1 MYYRNKSKNKYH
13 NKKTY
18 TSDGILHDSR
28 HEAERWSELL
38 LLQRAGKI
46 RDLERQVRFELIPA
60 YFEELYTGEF
70 YQRGA
75 HKGEPKKKRVC
86 VEKSVVYVA
95 DFVYT
100 DNNTAEQVVEDAK
113 GERTKE
119 YIIKRKLM
127 LYLKGIRIKEV

>member
-1 MYYRNKSKNKYH
+1 MYYRNKSNNKYH

-46 RDLERQVRFELIPA
+46 RDLERQVRFELVPA

-75 HKGEPKKKRVC
+75 RKGELKKKRVC

-113 GERTKE
+113 GDRTKE

>member
-1 MYYRNKSKNKYH
+1 MYYRNKSNNKYH

-18 TSDGILHDSR
+18 TSDGTLHDSR

-75 HKGEPKKKRVC
+75 
-86 VEKSVVYVA
+86 
-95 DFVYT
+95 
-100 DNNTAEQVVEDAK
+100 
-113 GERTKE
+113 
-119 YIIKRKLM
+119 RK
-127 LYLKGIRIKEV
+127 

>member
-1 MYYRNKSKNKYH
+1 MYYRNKSNNKYH

-60 YFEELYTGEF
+60 YFEEVYTGEF
-70 YQRGA
+70 YKRGT
-75 HKGEPKKKRVC
+75 HKGEPKKERVC

-95 DFVYT
+95 DFVYI
-100 DNNTAEQVVEDAK
+100 DNDTAEQVVEDAK

>member
-1 MYYRNKSKNKYH
+1 MYYGYKKNNKYH

-18 TSDGILHDSR
+18 TSDGILHDSQ
-28 HEAERWSELL
+28 HEATRWAELL

-46 RDLERQVRFELIPA
+46 RDLERQVRFELVPA
-60 YFEELYTGEF
+60 YFEEVYTGEF

-75 HKGEPKKKRVC
+75 RKGEPKKERVC

-95 DFVYT
+95 DFAYI
-100 DNNTAEQVVEDAK
+100 DNDTGEKVVEDAK

-119 YIIKRKLM
+119 YVIKRKLM